1 LIPETDKNIYFLKRK
16 GKMVEQLLKI
26 SNLNLYVKGKS
37 GERKILDNLNLE
49 VFPSEIIA
57 VVGRSGA
64 GKTMLAKTLLRLNNS
79 RIFRTEGEIQF
90 FGMNILK
97 LSNRQMLDIR
107 GENIS
112 IVFQEPVSFLD
123 PTMKAGA
130 LASEPLIKHFG
141 FSRDQALKNIEQ
153 ILEQFGVKD
162 VRTCMNQYPYQL
174 SGGLAQRIMI
184 AAAMSVKPKIL
195 IADEPTS
202 ALDMLSQAAIV
213 KLIRNLS
220 KELGMAVIFIT
231 HDMEL
236 AHSVADRIA
245 VMSNGTIV
253 ETGDTMSVFKKPGS
267 EAAKKLLG
275 SMIDSQPIRNIS
287 SYSSNDNDAG
297 GRVPLMI
304 ISELYKYYRNKAGGI
319 TKAVKGISL
328 EIIRGET
335 FGILGESGCGKSTL
349 AKLLTR
355 LIKPDYGKIL
365 FNNTEIRK
373 LKNYSRMV
381 QMVFQDPLS
390 SLDPRMRVEN
400 IIGEGLDINGLCIKK
415 ERTSL
420 IKEYAQKV
428 GFDSDIL
435 NRYPHE
441 LSGGQRQRVSIARAL
456 IMRPEMLILDE
467 PTSYLDTVTQSQILD
482 LFLEIKKELNMTYVF
497 VTHNIKVIGKMCD
510 RVAVMLKGRI
520 VELGSVEEIL
530 GNPIHPLTLRFAGK
544 GRENYAKKENSNYV
558 AINKNVNYK
567 SNNRGCCPYCQYC
580 PKARDW
586 CFMEEP
592 GMLKVEN
599 SHYVACHF
607 SHYKE

>member
-1 LIPETDKNIYFLKRK
+1 
-16 GKMVEQLLKI
+16 
-26 SNLNLYVKGKS
+26 
-37 GERKILDNLNLE
+37 
-49 VFPSEIIA
+49 
-57 VVGRSGA
+57 
-64 GKTMLAKTLLRLNNS
+64 
-79 RIFRTEGEIQF
+79 
-90 FGMNILK
+90 
-97 LSNRQMLDIR
+97 
-107 GENIS
+107 
-112 IVFQEPVSFLD
+112 
-123 PTMKAGA
+123 
-130 LASEPLIKHFG
+130 
-141 FSRDQALKNIEQ
+141 
-153 ILEQFGVKD
+153 
-162 VRTCMNQYPYQL
+162 
-174 SGGLAQRIMI
+174 
-184 AAAMSVKPKIL
+184 
-195 IADEPTS
+195 
-202 ALDMLSQAAIV
+202 
-213 KLIRNLS
+213 
-220 KELGMAVIFIT
+220 
-231 HDMEL
+231 
-236 AHSVADRIA
+236 
-245 VMSNGTIV
+245 
-253 ETGDTMSVFKKPGS
+253 
-267 EAAKKLLG
+267 
-275 SMIDSQPIRNIS
+275 MIDSQPIRNIS

-599 SHYVACHF
+599 SIMWHAIFPIIRVMFFTDFPPEFVDGDNRFTFYL
-607 SHYKE
+607 YKHP